1 VAQLDDRELA
11 TQLFNRC
18 WELLEATRDAD
29 DDIELLTVAFSSRYH
44 WLNAGDREQ
53 WIVSDWMVARAA
65 AAVGEGEL
73 SLRFAKRAHS
83 AAQEY
88 EVPDWLVRQARKAS
102 LGRSRHWV
110 TSKNSTTGRRSPL
123 ASSRSSPIPR
133 TRASSRVNWPTSKP
147 RRSALSVVG

>member
-1 VAQLDDRELA
+1 MDDRELA

-18 WELLEATRDAD
+18 WDLLEATRDAD

-88 EVPDWLVRQARKAS
+88 EVPDWLV
-102 LGRSRHWV
+102 
-110 TSKNSTTGRRSPL
+110 
-123 ASSRSSPIPR
+123 ASSAEGVA
-133 TRASSRVNWPTSKP
+133 RAFAALGDVEEFNNW
-147 RRSALSVVG
+147 SALAARLVEVIADPEDKSLIASQLADIEAP

>member
-29 DDIELLTVAFSSRYH
+29 DDIELLTVAFSSRYP
-44 WLNAGDREQ
+44 WLDAGDREQ

-88 EVPDWLVRQARKAS
+88 EVPDWLV
-102 LGRSRHWV
+102 
-110 TSKNSTTGRRSPL
+110 
-123 ASSRSSPIPR
+123 ASSAEGVA
-133 TRASSRVNWPTSKP
+133 RAFAALGDVEEFNNW
-147 RRSALSVVG
+147 SALAARLVEVIADPEDKSLIASQLADIEAP